1 MNSKREDVHEA
12 LLESFKKLILKNN
25 FDKITIKMITDEAGL
40 IRPTFYNHF
49 ADKYEVLEQ
58 ICYND
63 IFKGS
68 EMLINNK
75 MPYEAIHYMFSR
87 IENNK
92 EFYLKAIK
100 VTGQNSFEEI
110 ISSNLTNMFKE
121 LFDQYGNNPRNYE
134 EQFSIDDI
142 AEYYSR
148 GLTFII
154 KRWIEDG
161 IKVSAKALTKKYEIL
176 VTNSLDD
183 IIHKRIECTNREKL
197 TMKDNTI

>member
-1 MNSKREDVHEA
+1 MSSKKGDVHEA
-12 LLESFKKLILKNN
+12 LLESFKKLILKNS

-49 ADKYEVLEQ
+49 ADKYEVLDKV
-58 ICYND
+58 CYND
-63 IFKGS
+63 IFKWS

-75 MPYEAIHYMFSR
+75 MPYEAIYYMFSR

-92 EFYLKAIK
+92 EFYLRVVK

-110 ISSNLTNMFKE
+110 ISNNLTNMFNE
-121 LFDQYGNNPRNYE
+121 LFVQYGRNNNKSNKS
-134 EQFSIDDI
+134 FSSDDI

-161 IKVSAKALTKKYEIL
+161 IRVPAKTLTKKYERL

-183 IIHKRIECTNREKL
+183 IVHDLIES
-197 TMKDNTI
+197 

>member
-12 LLESFKKLILKNN
+12 LLESFKNLILKHN

-49 ADKYEVLEQ
+49 ADKYEVLNE

-68 EMLINNK
+68 EMLIDNK

-92 EFYLKAIK
+92 EFYFKAVK

-110 ISSNLTNMFKE
+110 LNNNLSKMFKE
-121 LFDQYGNNPRNYE
+121 LFNQYGTNNIYSKDK
-134 EQFSIDDI
+134 FSVDDI

-154 KRWIEDG
+154 KRWIEEG
-161 IKVSAKALTKKYEIL
+161 MKVSARTLTKRYEVL

-183 IIHKRIECTNREKL
+183 IIHDLI
-197 TMKDNTI
+197 DI

>member
-1 MNSKREDVHEA
+1 MNNKKEDVHSA
-12 LLESFKKLILKNN
+12 LIESFKKLIIKNS
-25 FDKITIKMITDEAGL
+25 FDKITIKMITDGAGL

-49 ADKYEVLEQ
+49 ADKYEVLEE
-58 ICYND
+58 ICYKD
-63 IFKGS
+63 IFAGS
-68 EMLINNK
+68 EMLIENK

-92 EFYLKAIK
+92 EFYIQAVK
-100 VTGQNSFEEI
+100 VKGQNSFEEI
-110 ISSNLTNMFKE
+110 INNNLIHMFKE
-121 LFDQYGNNPRNYE
+121 LLKQYGKNDNVKE
-134 EQFSIDDI
+134 KFSVDDI

-161 IKVSAKALTKKYEIL
+161 VKVSAKILTRKYEIL

-183 IIHKRIECTNREKL
+183 IIHNLIK
-197 TMKDNTI
+197 

>member
-1 MNSKREDVHEA
+1 MNSKRENVRDA
-12 LLESFKKLILKNN
+12 LIESLKKLMIKHN

-49 ADKYEVLEQ
+49 TDKYDVLEQ

-68 EMLINNK
+68 EMLISNK
-75 MPYEAIHYMFSR
+75 MPYEAIYYMFSK

-92 EFYLKAIK
+92 DFYIKAIK

-110 ISSNLTNMFKE
+110 MNNNLIKIFKE
-121 LFDQYGNNPRNYE
+121 LLNQYGGNKKNYE
-134 EQFSIDDI
+134 EYFYVDDV

-161 IKVSAKALTKKYEIL
+161 MIISAKTLSKKYEIL
-176 VTNSLDD
+176 VTNSLDN
-183 IIHKRIECTNREKL
+183 IIQNKINYTSE
-197 TMKDNTI
+197 

>member
-1 MNSKREDVHEA
+1 MNNKKEDVHEA
-12 LLESFKKLILKNN
+12 LLESFKKLILNYD
-25 FDKITIKMITDEAGL
+25 FDKITIKMITDEAGF
-40 IRPTFYNHF
+40 IRPTLYNHF

-58 ICYND
+58 ICYED

-92 EFYLKAIK
+92 KFYFKAIK

-110 ISSNLTNMFKE
+110 ISGNLNKMFKE
-121 LFDQYGNNPRNYE
+121 LFNQYGNSKNGYE
-134 EQFSIDDI
+134 EQFSLDDI

-154 KRWIEDG
+154 KRWIENG
-161 IKVSAKALTKKYEIL
+161 LKVSAKTLTKQYEIL

-183 IIHKRIECTNREKL
+183 IIHERINCVNGER
-197 TMKDNTI
+197 

>member
-1 MNSKREDVHEA
+1 MNNRKEDVHAA
-12 LLESFKKLILKNN
+12 LQESFKNLILKHS
-25 FDKITIKMITDEAGL
+25 FDKITIKMITDGAGL
-40 IRPTFYNHF
+40 IRPTFYNHY

-68 EMLINNK
+68 EMLIESK
-75 MPYEAIHYMFSR
+75 MPYEAIFYMFSR
-87 IENNK
+87 IEQNK
-92 EFYLKAIK
+92 DFYMQAIK
-100 VTGQNSFEEI
+100 VDGQNSFDEI
-110 ISSNLTNMFKE
+110 ISNNLTNMFKV
-121 LFDQYGNNPRNYE
+121 LFNQYGE
-134 EQFSIDDI
+134 ERRSKEKFSVNDV

-161 IKVSAKALTKKYEIL
+161 IDVSAKELSKKYEIL

-183 IIHKRIECTNREKL
+183 IIHNLSK
-197 TMKDNTI
+197 